1 MIGVIT
7 LAVGFLSF
15 EISNHPVMC
24 GVAFFVLV
32 MLAVVTIE
40 GTNEEIEQVA
50 EDCMVERWRQG

>member
-1 MIGVIT
+1 
-7 LAVGFLSF
+7 VGKMLMMTKVRTMNFFFSGA
-15 EISNHPVMC
+15 

-32 MLAVVTIE
+32 MKAVVMRE